1 MSNIRLTS
9 NFSPNQISGCYL
21 WLDASTSNNF
31 TFSSGS
37 NISTW
42 IDRSGNAYTAT
53 AGNSPRYDSINKRV
67 VFASASSHYMS
78 NLAAPLN
85 LAQRSFFFV
94 IQELTNTN
102 VCGIMPIIPNPTTGT
117 DYQTTNG
124 MTIEG
129 NTGVL
134 FFANGGLYNNK
145 AVASVPLAKGIYGE
159 TFASSSGLAY
169 VNGTPGTS
177 SNSSFSFGT
186 SAGYGLGGRWANSM
200 QGPFFNGYFHEV
212 VVFNNAVS
220 TSNRQIIEGYLA
232 WKWGLRTSLPTT
244 HPYYNYP
251 VYSLNMPNVVFP
263 LYSYPTPLF
272 QPTVFS
278 NCTLWLDSSDRSS
291 LTMNNNLVVSQWRD
305 KSGLGNHATSV
316 GTLRNTGFIGG
327 RPAMVYPGLGS
338 TYFTGTLANNG
349 SNMTA
354 FALFTMNSSSYSSAR
369 VLSLSRTGA
378 TDYANTLYAAAI
390 SRFNASYGS
399 YRAGGLRGSI
409 TATFGSPVI
418 NTTVFTGAS
427 NTYYQNG
434 TAGTTAAS
442 SGNFGYSNYQVGGSF
457 GEEALVPL
465 NGLVGEIIHYNAT
478 LTITQQQQVEGYL
491 AWKWGLQ
498 GSLDASHPY
507 KSVAFGALPPFP
519 LVPVIPKAARNE
531 SFSPRSI
538 GNLQAW
544 FDAADGTT
552 VTVSGSSVSQ
562 WRDKSSNAYSV
573 GQSTAS
579 NQPSYSYAIQNKKN
593 GIQFATSSFLFA
605 AGSSMPN
612 FTTGSAT
619 SVFVAAKNAST
630 NTGWN
635 IFNTIWF
642 IGINGGTQRYHFSFN
657 QNTTDGTTLYTNGT
671 LVGQVTSN
679 AVLPSSNAILGFT
692 ASSTSQTIHTNGSSD
707 TYAGTTLPAANNT
720 TYFMFG
726 DARNNTD
733 ASSDTVIYEMI
744 GYNVQVNLRQ
754 RQQIEGYLAWKWGL
768 VANLP
773 QTHPFKLFPPSP

>member
-1 MSNIRLTS
+1 VTGVIDKSGTNKAITITNTVSYNPKQSLVFTDTTGRLVVSGMPSAPYDILTVATANSSSSNWRALLRTANSPGANPFLLQSGTNNLGMWDGFAFRQFGSLTMT
-9 NFSPNQISGCYL
+9 PNEKALAYATMASGRTMQASKNGQETL
-21 WLDASTSNNF
+21 TASTTAADESII
-31 TFSSGS
+31 TFIGNSSGGGGQPWG
-37 NISTW
+37 T
-42 IDRSGNAYTAT
+42 
-53 AGNSPRYDSINKRV
+53 
-67 VFASASSHYMS
+67 
-78 NLAAPLN
+78 L
-85 LAQRSFFFV
+85 
-94 IQELTNTN
+94 QEL
-102 VCGIMPIIPNPTTGT
+102 IIYDRT
-117 DYQTTNG
+117 
-124 MTIEG
+124 
-129 NTGVL
+129 L
-134 FFANGGLYNNK
+134 SL
-145 AVASVPLAKGIYGE
+145 
-159 TFASSSGLAY
+159 
-169 VNGTPGTS
+169 
-177 SNSSFSFGT
+177 
-186 SAGYGLGGRWANSM
+186 
-200 QGPFFNGYFHEV
+200 
-212 VVFNNAVS
+212 
-220 TSNRQIIEGYLA
+220 SNRQIIEGYLA

-291 LTMNNNLVVSQWRD
+291 LTMNNNLVVTQWRD

-316 GTLRNTGFIGG
+316 GTIRNAGLIGG

-338 TYFTGTLANNG
+338 TYFTGTLVNNG
-349 SNMTA
+349 SNMTT
-354 FALFTMNSSSYSSAR
+354 FALFTMNVTSYSSAR
-369 VLSLSRTGA
+369 ILSLARTGA
-378 TDYANTLYAAAI
+378 VDFNSALNTAAI
-390 SRFNASYGS
+390 SRYNANYTS
-399 YRAGGLRGSI
+399 YRDLALRGTV
-409 TATFGSPVI
+409 TATFGTPVI

-434 TAGTTAAS
+434 TAGTTVAS
-442 SGNFGYSNYQVGGSF
+442 SGNFGYSNYEVGGSF
-457 GEEALVPL
+457 GEESLVPL

-498 GSLDASHPY
+498 GSLGASHPY

-519 LVPVIPKAARNE
+519 EVSVIPKAARNE

-544 FDAADGTT
+544 FDAADVTT
-552 VTVSGSSVSQ
+552 VTVSGSSVTQ

-573 GQSTAS
+573 GQPTAS
-579 NQPSYSYAIQNKKN
+579 NQPSYSTAIQNKKN

-619 SVFVAAKNAST
+619 SVFLAARNAST

-642 IGINGGTQRYHFSFN
+642 IGINGGTQRYHLSFN

-679 AVLPSSNAILGFT
+679 AVLPSSNAIVGFT
-692 ASSTSQTIHTNGSSD
+692 ASSTSATIHTNGSSD
-707 TYAGTTLPAANNT
+707 TYAGTSLPAANNT

-726 DARNNTD
+726 DARND
-733 ASSDTVIYEMI
+733 AQASSDTVIYEMI
-744 GYNVQVNLRQ
+744 GYNVQVNLSQ

-773 QTHPFKLFPPSP
+773 STHPYKLFPPPP